1 MNFQSNTDLEKNL
14 TLPGPITG
22 HKVRVPYVRP
32 YVMRHTFAGWALV
45 VGIHKNKLVN
55 LMGHGSKKMVFEV
68 YGKYVKYIEKD
79 RDKILEFF
87 GSDFLG

>member
-1 MNFQSNTDLEKNL
+1 
-14 TLPGPITG
+14 
-22 HKVRVPYVRP
+22 
-32 YVMRHTFAGWALV
+32 V